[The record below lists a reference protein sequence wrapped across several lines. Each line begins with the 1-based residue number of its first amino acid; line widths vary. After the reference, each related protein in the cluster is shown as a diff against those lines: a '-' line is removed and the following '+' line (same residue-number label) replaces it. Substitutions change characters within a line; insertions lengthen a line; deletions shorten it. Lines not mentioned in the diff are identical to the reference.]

1 MKFVLI
7 GSVNHGKSTLA
18 GRLLVGSK
26 TIDGQ
31 VIDKIKK
38 KSDEFKLSHL
48 LDTDD
53 NERMRCKTYSMNKAQ
68 FEYQGKKYE
77 IIDVPGH
84 KELVS
89 EMILGTSLA
98 DIAILV
104 ISIRSKEY
112 NSGLLGQSIEHALLA
127 KAMGIDSLVIAINKI
142 DTIDWNKS
150 IYDKL
155 VADFSKRIKKYRF
168 KHVKFVPISALL
180 GENIFE
186 RYGNQLVNY
195 SLIEAINTIP
205 IISRKTTLIQP
216 NDNMI
221 QGRFLFYDIPNIIT
235 SGFICKLRSNTQL
248 YDAEIVSIKN
258 GPYAFVSSNN
268 SKGTMVHVI
277 LTLSTN
283 KDISTNAILRNA
295 NRTIAI
301 GQLF

>member
-1 MKFVLI
+1 
-7 GSVNHGKSTLA
+7 
-18 GRLLVGSK
+18 
-26 TIDGQ
+26 
-31 VIDKIKK
+31 
-38 KSDEFKLSHL
+38 
-48 LDTDD
+48 
-53 NERMRCKTYSMNKAQ
+53 MNKAQ
-68 FEYQGKKYE
+68 FEYQGKKFK

-235 SGFICKLRSNTQL
+235 SGFICKLHSNTQL